1 MSQEKSKRKN
11 SKIMLKES
19 IIKENDNLYEYETIK
34 KDLTDNSIAPII
46 NEISMSNRE
55 ELNKENINNS
65 SKDIFDFKLKKMKL
79 INIYNSLLK
88 LRENLL
94 IKEKELSQKE
104 KNLIEF
110 EKVLKLN
117 ENILKNNIEQFDK
130 YIKNKIDELKNQFLK
145 IEQIQKNKEK
155 YLNQRIKEI
164 NNYEKS
170 YHINNN
176 YINNEYNNVNTKCT
190 NCDYSL
196 YNEQEIIEPF
206 IDTFMNNQNKSE
218 REMEENDN
226 NICDENQRSNS
237 FCDNCFNMIHNKGNN
252 IIEGQNEFAN
262 ESKFVNINE
271 NNIQKINEQTDNNFT
286 DTDNKYECPD
296 CQFYNL

>member
-1 MSQEKSKRKN
+1 
-11 SKIMLKES
+11 MLKES
-19 IIKENDNLYEYETIK
+19 IIKESENKYEYEDIK

-46 NEISMSNRE
+46 NEISMINKE
-55 ELNKENINNS
+55 ELIKDNINNS
-65 SKDIFDFKLKKMKL
+65 SKDIFDFKLKKMRL

-117 ENILKNNIEQFDK
+117 ENILKNNIDQFDK

-155 YLNQRIKEI
+155 YLEQRIKEI
-164 NNYEKS
+164 INYENM
-170 YHINNN
+170 YHLNNK
-176 YINNEYNNVNTKCT
+176 YIKEYNNTNMKCVNC
-190 NCDYSL
+190 NSSL

-206 IDTFMNNQNKSE
+206 IDTFMEKNKNDV
-218 REMEENDN
+218 EMEEKDN
-226 NICDENQRSNS
+226 NTFDENQESNS
-237 FCDNCFNMIHNKGNN
+237 FCDNCFKMIQSKGND
-252 IIEGQNEFAN
+252 IIGGQNAFVD
-262 ESKFVNINE
+262 ESKFININE
-271 NNIQKINEQTDNNFT
+271 NNIQRINAQTDDNFINP
-286 DTDNKYECPD
+286 DNKCEYPD
-296 CQFYNL
+296 CQFYSL

>member
-1 MSQEKSKRKN
+1 MSEENNKRKN

-19 IIKENDNLYEYETIK
+19 IIKENENLYEYEIIK

-46 NEISMSNRE
+46 NEISTTHRE
-55 ELNKENINNS
+55 ELIKDNINNS
-65 SKDIFDFKLKKMKL
+65 SKDVFDFKLKKMKL

-117 ENILKNNIEQFDK
+117 ENILKNNIDQFDK

-164 NNYEKS
+164 INYENK
-170 YHINNN
+170 YHLNSK
-176 YINNEYNNVNTKCT
+176 YLNNEYNNVNMKYV
-190 NCDYSL
+190 NSDSSL

-206 IDTFMNNQNKSE
+206 IDNFMKHNKTE
-218 REMEENDN
+218 IEMEENDN
-226 NICDENQRSNS
+226 NVSNENQQSNS
-237 FCDNCFNMIHNKGNN
+237 FCDNCFKKIHNKGNN
-252 IIEGQNEFAN
+252 IIEGQNSFVN
-262 ESKFVNINE
+262 QSKFVNTNE
-271 NNIQKINEQTDNNFT
+271 NDIRRLNEQTDNNFIN
-286 DTDNKYECPD
+286 TDNKFECSD
-296 CQFYNL
+296 SQFYNL

>member
-1 MSQEKSKRKN
+1 MTEEKSKRKN
-11 SKIMLKES
+11 SKIILRES
-19 IIKENDNLYEYETIK
+19 IIKENENQCEYDTIK

-46 NEISMSNRE
+46 NEISMMRGEEFNKDNRY
-55 ELNKENINNS
+55 NS
-65 SKDIFDFKLKKMKL
+65 FKDIFDFKLKKMKL

-94 IKEKELSQKE
+94 IKEKELTQKE

-110 EKVLKLN
+110 EKILKLN
-117 ENILKNNIEQFDK
+117 ENILKNNIDQFDK

-164 NNYEKS
+164 INYENR
-170 YHINNN
+170 YHLNSK
-176 YINNEYNNVNTKCT
+176 YINNENNNANIKCL
-190 NCDYSL
+190 NCDSSL

-206 IDTFMNNQNKSE
+206 IDTFMKQNTNEK
-218 REMEENDN
+218 EMEENDN
-226 NICDENQRSNS
+226 NFSNENQQSNS
-237 FCDNCFNMIHNKGNN
+237 FCDNCNKIIHNKGNN
-252 IIEGQNEFAN
+252 LIESQNSFSN

-271 NNIQKINEQTDNNFT
+271 NNIQRLKEQADNNFIN
-286 DTDNKYECPD
+286 TDNKYECPD

>member
-1 MSQEKSKRKN
+1 MSEEKSKRKN

-19 IIKENDNLYEYETIK
+19 IIKENENQFDYETIK

-46 NEISMSNRE
+46 NEISMTHRE
-55 ELNKENINNS
+55 ELNKDNINNS

-79 INIYNSLLK
+79 VNIYNSLLK

-117 ENILKNNIEQFDK
+117 ENILKNNIDQFDK

-145 IEQIQKNKEK
+145 IERIQKNKEN

-164 NNYEKS
+164 INYENK
-170 YHINNN
+170 YHLNNK
-176 YINNEYNNVNTKCT
+176 YINTEYNNINMKYV
-190 NCDYSL
+190 NCDSSL
-196 YNEQEIIEPF
+196 YNDQEIIEPF
-206 IDTFMNNQNKSE
+206 IDNFMKQNKNE
-218 REMEENDN
+218 KEIEENDN
-226 NICDENQRSNS
+226 NISNENQQSNS
-237 FCDNCFNMIHNKGNN
+237 FCDNCFKMIHSKSNN
-252 IIEGQNEFAN
+252 IIEGQNAFDN
-262 ESKFVNINE
+262 QSKFANINE
-271 NNIQKINEQTDNNFT
+271 NNAQRLNEQTDDNFIN
-286 DTDNKYECPD
+286 TDNKYECSD